1 MTMTLLIIAV
11 LFFIAALLGLITLYM
26 AYIAVKASPAFELK
40 KRLRKLAVESHTAI
54 PSDIRVEILVEMTP
68 LDKFLYK
75 FKPIRQLDGLIDK
88 AGLKI
93 DIKIFLLIILS
104 SAAAGFLIGTLL
116 NRGIIF
122 SIILLFIAVPIP
134 FIFLHYKRK
143 QRIMR
148 FTEQFANALDMIAR
162 SLRAGHSLASAIQMV
177 GSEMSDPV
185 AGLFMAVYEE
195 QTYGL
200 SLNDAFRHMIERMD
214 TVDLRFFVTAVN
226 IYREIGGNLSEILER
241 LAQTIRE
248 RIKIRR
254 QVRVYTAQARLSGY
268 ILAALPVFVAIF
280 FYIIAPDY
288 IGELWAAKI
297 GRYFIAGAVT
307 AQIIGFFIIRKIIN
321 IRI

>member
-1 MTMTLLIIAV
+1 MMLLIIAG
-11 LFFIAALLGLITLYM
+11 LFFMAAVLGLFTLYM
-26 AYIAVKASPAFELK
+26 AYTAVKASSTYELK
-40 KRLRKLAVESHTAI
+40 KRLRTLAIETGEGLPADLKI
-54 PSDIRVEILVEMTP
+54 EILVAMTP
-68 LDKFLYK
+68 LDRFLYK
-75 FKPIRQLDGLIDK
+75 FKPIRKLDGLTDK

-122 SIILLFIAVPIP
+122 SFILLFIAVSIP
-134 FIFLHYKRK
+134 FIFLHFKK
-143 QRIMR
+143 VQRIMR
-148 FTEQFANALDMIAR
+148 FTEQFSNALDMVAR

-177 GSEMSDPV
+177 GTEMAEPV
-185 AGLFMAVYEE
+185 AGLFRAVYEE

-200 SLNDAFRHMIERMD
+200 SLKDALAHMIERMD
-214 TVDLRFFVTAVN
+214 TTDLRFFVTAVS

-248 RIKIRR
+248 RLKIRR

-268 ILAALPVFVAIF
+268 ILAVLPIFVAVF
-280 FYIIAPDY
+280 FYFMAPDY
-288 IGELWAAKI
+288 IGELWAAKV
-297 GRYFIAGAVT
+297 GRYFIAGAVI
-307 AQIIGFFIIRKIIN
+307 AQIIGFIVIKRIVN